1 MHEMDGYF
9 NELIDKLYDE
19 ENNESIVLFSEK
31 GQEIAFEQIAVIPH
45 RDGRVYVIL
54 KPIQPIEGLGED
66 EGLVFFI
73 NDEKK
78 IVELVTDE
86 GIIDWVFSVYDS
98 LVEDE
103 NE

>member
-19 ENNESIVLFSEK
+19 ENNEAIVLFSEK

-45 RDGRVYVIL
+45 QDGRVYVIL

>member
-31 GQEIAFEQIAVIPH
+31 GQEIAFEQIAVSPH

>member
-45 RDGRVYVIL
+45 QDGRVYVIL